1 MKTTGLS
8 WGGKKSKTEDQDEDQ
23 DLFTRGQ
30 HSREGSVLNI
40 GRSTA
45 KSAGA
50 RSIWWNQWGWCTH
63 LLWSLD
69 SPKPSG
75 CRSVQLLPNEG
86 WCFLPPVNVAATS
99 PHKTIYSPLP
109 HQGSTSTFFP
119 SCPTNEIKSK
129 YNPGFNTRDHSKK
142 HEMTVYADQI
152 DNKSRTYN
160 GWSFG
165 SLCFYKPRDSY
176 CQFLSLS
183 HPSFD
188 LSPAMALPVQF
199 TALLVKRH
207 LHVTLENQVFS
218 SESCARTEE

>member
-1 MKTTGLS
+1 MKTRTYSQEGSTPEKVQFSTQTGLWQS
-8 WGGKKSKTEDQDEDQ
+8 QQEPEVYDEISGVDALTYS
-23 DLFTRGQ
+23 DPWTP
-30 HSREGSVLNI
+30 
-40 GRSTA
+40 
-45 KSAGA
+45 
-50 RSIWWNQWGWCTH
+50 
-63 LLWSLD
+63 
-69 SPKPSG
+69 PKPSG

-86 WCFLPPVNVAATS
+86 WCFLPPVNVAETS

-129 YNPGFNTRDHSKK
+129 YNPGFNTRDRSKK

-152 DNKSRTYN
+152 ENKSRTYN

-199 TALLVKRH
+199 TAPLVKRH

-218 SESCARTEE
+218 SESCTRTEEQRARLKQDKPQH